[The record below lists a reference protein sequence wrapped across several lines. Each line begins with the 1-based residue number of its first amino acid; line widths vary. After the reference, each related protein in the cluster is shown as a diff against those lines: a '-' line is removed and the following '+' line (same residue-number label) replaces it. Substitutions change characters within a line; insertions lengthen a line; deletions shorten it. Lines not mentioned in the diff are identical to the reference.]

1 MAMDL
6 ELYTIR
12 QRFNRSCSENI
23 AEAVKREMAA
33 VQNRLIPGA
42 AIAIAA
48 GSRGISGLDQ
58 IVRSVVA
65 AVREAGCR
73 PFIVPAMGSHGSG
86 SAEGQSRILA
96 EAGITEQN
104 VGAPIRSSMEV
115 IELPVSDFGHR
126 VFMDRNAFESDGVIL
141 INRIKPHTDF
151 HGRYESGL
159 VKMAVIGLGKHAAA
173 VEIHSFGIPGLLER
187 VPQSFHQILQSGK
200 ILFGL
205 AVVENA
211 YDRPAHIEA
220 IPAERILDR
229 EPELLDLAR
238 RNMPRLPVEDI
249 DVLILDRMGK
259 EISGV
264 GMDPNIIG
272 RLGIRGQPE
281 PVSPRIKAIMVSALS
296 PHSYG
301 NAIGMGL
308 ADVITRKLYDSVDF
322 EAMYV
327 NVRAS
332 LFLERVKVPFI
343 AESDAEGFCLALKS
357 CGRIEAGAERVVRI
371 RDTLSLE
378 TVQVSSSI
386 LQELGERVE
395 VLGAARSAFNGQ
407 GALVKAFEE

>member
-1 MAMDL
+1 MNL

-12 QRFNRSCSENI
+12 QRFNRSSSENI
-23 AEAVKREMAA
+23 IEAVEREMAR
-33 VQNRLIPGA
+33 VKSSLIPGA

-48 GSRGISGLDQ
+48 GSRGISGLDS
-58 IVRSVVA
+58 IVKTVVA
-65 AVREAGCR
+65 AVRESGCR

-86 SAEGQSRILA
+86 SAEGQTRILA
-96 EAGITEQN
+96 EAGITEKT
-104 VGAPIRSSMEV
+104 VGAPVRSSMEV
-115 IELPVSDFGHR
+115 VELPVSDSGHR

-159 VKMAVIGLGKHAAA
+159 VKMGVIGLGKHAAA
-173 VEIHSFGIPGLLER
+173 VEIHSFGIPGLLVR
-187 VPQSFHQILQSGK
+187 VPQSFQRILQSGK

-211 YDRPAHIEA
+211 CDKIACIEA
-220 IPAERILDR
+220 IPSDRILDR
-229 EPELLDLAR
+229 EPELLEVAR

-281 PVSPRIKAIMVSALS
+281 PASPRIKAIVVSSLS

-343 AESDAEGFCLALKS
+343 AESDADGFALALKC
-357 CGRIEAGAERVVRI
+357 CGRIERGAERVVRI

-378 TVQVSSSI
+378 SVQVSSSI
-386 LQELGERVE
+386 LQELGDSIEVTGGAQRVFDE
-395 VLGAARSAFNGQ
+395 Q
-407 GALVKAFEE
+407 GMLLKFLEE